1 MNVFDEKKESSPTEA
16 VKTAVS
22 MSTVTFFW
30 PWRSATVFVSSL
42 LTAIVFPKTLWLAT
56 RTPRRCVCAVSCGSP
71 GGNLTGRHRENWAHD
86 KKRTLTET
94 SAIFFRVL
102 KKGKSMRRS
111 DRDER
116 LDLRIH
122 WVSVINWSTPP
133 TPPTC
138 QRHAPT
144 CRLKVEV
151 QVLLHFSRTLKELF
165 FGLLHHME
173 SWTSLLEPVLR
184 LKQPADGRWEMIDWY
199 WIIFWVFYFWSQ
211 FFLCRKKKNLIYTS
225 QNPCFF

>member
-22 MSTVTFFW
+22 MSTVTFFR

-94 SAIFFRVL
+94 SAIFFCVL
-102 KKGKSMRRS
+102 KKGKVMRRS

-122 WVSVINWSTPP
+122 WVSVINWSIDRHLPLLQPASVTP
-133 TPPTC
+133 
-138 QRHAPT
+138 RHA
-144 CRLKVEV
+144 
-151 QVLLHFSRTLKELF
+151 
-165 FGLLHHME
+165 
-173 SWTSLLEPVLR
+173 
-184 LKQPADGRWEMIDWY
+184 A
-199 WIIFWVFYFWSQ
+199 
-211 FFLCRKKKNLIYTS
+211 
-225 QNPCFF
+225 